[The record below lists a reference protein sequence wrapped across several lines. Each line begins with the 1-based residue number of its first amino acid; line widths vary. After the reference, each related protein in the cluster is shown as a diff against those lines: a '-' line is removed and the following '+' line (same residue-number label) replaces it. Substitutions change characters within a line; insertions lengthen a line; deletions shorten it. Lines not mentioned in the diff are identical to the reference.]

1 MERNIF
7 LLEYF
12 KIMYYLYQL
21 IKKCIKYFSG
31 TILIDLLKSN
41 EMPEK
46 SIENITKLDSIFAPT
61 FVDHH
66 VLLSDI
72 NFNEHY

>member
-1 MERNIF
+1 MEQNIF

-21 IKKCIKYFSG
+21 IQKYIKYFSG

-46 SIENITKLDSIFAPT
+46 SIENITKPDSIFAPT

-66 VLLSDI
+66 VLSDI
-72 NFNEHY
+72 NFKRHY

>member
-1 MERNIF
+1 MEQNIF

-12 KIMYYLYQL
+12 KIMNYLYQL
-21 IKKCIKYFSG
+21 IQKYIKYFSG

-46 SIENITKLDSIFAPT
+46 SIENITKPDSIFAPT

-66 VLLSDI
+66 VLSDI
-72 NFNEHY
+72 NFKRHY

>member
-1 MERNIF
+1 MEQNIF

-12 KIMYYLYQL
+12 KSMYYLYQL
-21 IKKCIKYFSG
+21 IQKYIKYFSG

-46 SIENITKLDSIFAPT
+46 SIENITKPDSIFAPT

-66 VLLSDI
+66 VLSDI
-72 NFNEHY
+72 NFKRHY